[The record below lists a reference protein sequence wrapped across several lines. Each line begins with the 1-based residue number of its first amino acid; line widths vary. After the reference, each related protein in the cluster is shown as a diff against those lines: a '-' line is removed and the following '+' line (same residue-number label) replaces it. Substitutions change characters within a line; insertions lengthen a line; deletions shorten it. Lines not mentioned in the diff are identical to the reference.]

1 MGSIA
6 NKLLTSLVTGYNVWI
21 IANPAIYLYLSS
33 NFLDNFDFIQI
44 FLAVLNFS
52 LHGGGGHLRPVSAK
66 ATPLSQFGHEVH
78 RAGIMFMYHDLC
90 GRGNINSYLGSNLW
104 FTVDPFGFHG
114 VPKWWLANFVY
125 EVQQGLAIVVL
136 MLVLRIWYFQLPQ
149 ATTNAIA
156 GLKLLRQPASI

>member
-1 MGSIA
+1 MCGLSQILQYIFIYRA
-6 NKLLTSLVTGYNVWI
+6 IFWI
-21 IANPAIYLYLSS
+21 ILISFKYFLLCLILVYTVVVDIYDRYQRRQRPSHSS
-33 NFLDNFDFIQI
+33 VMKYTALVSCLCTMI
-44 FLAVLNFS
+44 F
-52 LHGGGGHLRPVSAK
+52 
-66 ATPLSQFGHEVH
+66 
-78 RAGIMFMYHDLC
+78 C

-114 VPKWWLANFVY
+114 VPKWWQANFVY